1 MRILSMSGFVPE
13 HICDTVRFT
22 RYSGERN
29 LSHYCGYASDYISQ
43 VLYDDSIDGAVFP
56 KSCDSTRIISSYLS
70 PSGKFLYQFHIP
82 PYGAAGGE
90 DFFAASIRQYKEE
103 VERYY
108 HIEICDIRERVDK
121 INRRNRQ
128 IARLYENIAG
138 VSYGEY
144 FESIHHMLCQ
154 PLSEQNADFQ
164 PEIRKPTEKKVFLAG
179 SFLSNTEI
187 VRIIEESGLTI
198 VGDTLTESGRLAST
212 PPVVSREDI
221 YREIARSILSQRLS
235 PTQNSFREIVER
247 DMEEIRRKGVKGVI
261 FVTQKYCEP
270 YDYLYPVYRDVME
283 GMGVDMLKLSLNDT
297 EDGRKAALAVE
308 AFADTL

>member
-43 VLYDDSIDGAVFP
+43 VLHDDSIDGAVFP

-70 PSGKFLYQFHIP
+70 PSGKFLYQFNIP

-103 VERYY
+103 VEKYY
-108 HIEICDIRERVDK
+108 HIEICDIRERVEK

-128 IARLYENIAG
+128 IAGLYENVAE

-144 FESIHHMLCQ
+144 LESVHHMLCQ
-154 PLSEQNADFQ
+154 PLMEQTADFQ
-164 PEIRKPTEKKVFLAG
+164 PETRKPTEKKVFLVG

-187 VRIIEESGLTI
+187 VRIIEEAGLTI
-198 VGDTLTESGRLAST
+198 VGDTLTESGRLASM
-212 PPVVSREDI
+212 PPVVNQENI

-235 PTQNSFREIVER
+235 PTQNSFREIMKS
-247 DMEEIRRKGVKGVI
+247 DMEEIRRKGVRGVI

-270 YDYLYPVYRDVME
+270 YDYLYSVYKEVTE

-297 EDGRKAALAVE
+297 EDGSKAALAVE